1 MQNNRFQTPTARCV
15 FLFYTELI
23 PTLKSHKVAGLFGLP
38 PNDAYAVVQTQKA
51 LNGERDR
58 EDLPLLKAQSC
69 SPFKCGIVQAY
80 LTFAR
85 LK

>member
-15 FLFYTELI
+15 FLFYTEPI

-58 EDLPLLKAQSC
+58 EDLPLIKAQAC
-69 SPFKCGIVQAY
+69 SSFKCCIVRAY

>member
-1 MQNNRFQTPTARCV
+1 MQNNRFQTPAARCV
-15 FLFYTELI
+15 FLFYTEPI

-38 PNDAYAVVQTQKA
+38 PDDANAVVQTQKA
-51 LNGERDR
+51 LNGERDKGG
-58 EDLPLLKAQSC
+58 LPLIKAQTC
-69 SPFKCGIVQAY
+69 SSFKCCTLQAH